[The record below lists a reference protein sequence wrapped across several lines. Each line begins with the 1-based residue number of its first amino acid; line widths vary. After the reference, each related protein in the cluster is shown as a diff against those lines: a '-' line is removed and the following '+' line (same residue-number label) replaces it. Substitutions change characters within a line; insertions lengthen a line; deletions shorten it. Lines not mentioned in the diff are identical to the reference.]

1 MQVNSI
7 FTGRGTASDDP
18 YLAATSPLGI
28 DGEEYAR
35 RFWLHYLHVGI
46 LVFIGE
52 AVSTLVYFVLTPHG
66 PHRVLLVALTST
78 VILAL
83 ILSFPLA
90 RRFAASGWRSHYS
103 FGWTLAAGIIVAA
116 SIHLDRGADS
126 PILFLMVLPIV
137 SAALALNVRQVIVCG
152 IATLGEFTFICLDD
166 PVVHR
171 STSEMSMFAM
181 LLLGLV
187 VIAVGVSAAR
197 VRLLDDEMSLRTNLT
212 SMATIDALTGCL
224 NHGAFYD
231 RLEVEI
237 NRALRQHESLSLLM
251 IDIDYFKAF
260 NDTYGHLAGDD
271 ALESVGSTL
280 VKLSR
285 SFDVVGRIGGDE
297 FAVVLPASSLAAAS
311 EIALRM
317 STALTS
323 PARPTVSIG
332 YASLDSSEP
341 NAKRLVHDADRSL
354 YEVKLN
360 GRGRSAPL
368 VSSSSSKSETRSVPV
383 ESDADLK
390 LVEEQVRAADRAA
403 AEALSIL
410 DAYQST
416 SIVGLGFVDRDFRI
430 VRINPMLAA
439 IHGGS
444 VSDQLGRTVEEV
456 VPVIWPQLEP
466 LYRFVVDTNSPVAN
480 REVVGET
487 SSDPGVMRTWLTNL
501 YPVNIENEVIGVG
514 IVVID
519 ITDWKRPKEGKNSR
533 HRTRANLLEQY

>member
-1 MQVNSI
+1 MNSI
-7 FTGRGTASDDP
+7 FKGRGTRSDDP
-18 YLAATSPLGI
+18 GLVTSNPPGI
-28 DGEEYAR
+28 DGEDYAR
-35 RFWLHYLHVGI
+35 RFWLHYLHVGS

-52 AVSTLVYFVLTPHG
+52 AISALVYFVLTPHG
-66 PHRVLLVALTST
+66 PHRVLLVTLTSA

-83 ILSFPLA
+83 ILNFPLA
-90 RRFAASGWRSHYS
+90 KRFASSGWRSHYS

-126 PILFLMVLPIV
+126 PILFLLVLPIV
-137 SAALALNVRQVIVCG
+137 SAALALDVRQVIVCG
-152 IATLGEFTFICLDD
+152 IATLGEFTFICLND
-166 PVVHR
+166 PVISR

-187 VIAVGVSAAR
+187 VIAVGVSSAR

-224 NHGAFYD
+224 NHGAFYE
-231 RLEVEI
+231 RLEFEI
-237 NRALRQHESLSLLM
+237 NRALRQNESLGLLM
-251 IDIDYFKAF
+251 IDIDFFKAF

-271 ALESVGSTL
+271 ALASVGSTL

-297 FAVVLPASSLAAAS
+297 FAVVLPASSLAHAS

-317 STALTS
+317 SKALTS
-323 PARPTVSIG
+323 PKRPTVSIG
-332 YASLDSSEP
+332 YASLDRLEP
-341 NAKRLVHDADRSL
+341 NAKRLVRDADRSL

-368 VSSSSSKSETRSVPV
+368 ASSSSSKNETRNVPV
-383 ESDADLK
+383 ESGADLK
-390 LVEEQVRAADRAA
+390 LVEEHVRAADRAA

-444 VSDQLGRTVEEV
+444 PSDQIGRTVQEV
-456 VPVIWPQLEP
+456 VPTLWPQLEP
-466 LYRFVVDTNSPVAN
+466 MYRFVVDNNSPVAN
-480 REVVGET
+480 REVSGET
-487 SSDPGVMRTWLTNL
+487 SSDPRGTRTWLVNL
-501 YPVNIENEVIGVG
+501 YPVTIEKEVIGVG
-514 IVVID
+514 TVVID
-519 ITDWKRPKEGKNSR
+519 ITDWKRLDDGQNSP
-533 HRTRANLLEQY
+533 HRTSVNLLEQF